1 MNKKILLNELHF
13 IYNVSFRALSDAP
26 SWKCL
31 RDKKTPKKQSISRQD
46 IIKRNLHVNARLRS
60 YIRH

>member
-13 IYNVSFRALSDAP
+13 IYNVSFHALTGVP
-26 SWKCL
+26 SWECL
-31 RDKKTPKKQSISRQD
+31 RDKKAPKKQTISRQE
-46 IIKRNLHVNARLRS
+46 IIKHNLHVNARLRS

>member
-13 IYNVSFRALSDAP
+13 IYNVSFRALSDVP
-26 SWKCL
+26 FWEGL
-31 RDKKTPKKQSISRQD
+31 RNKKTPKKQSISRQD